1 MTRPL
6 AIKNLVTVL
15 EQKFPGAVI
24 QAAEEYILLKSSSL
38 LDVCRYLK
46 NTPAMG
52 FDYLTCLSGVDYLDY
67 LEVVYHLTSLT
78 NNHSL
83 VLKVRSYDRDKA
95 QVPSVS
101 GIWRG
106 AELQEREAYDLLGIE
121 FTGHP
126 FLKRLFLWEGFKG
139 HPLRRDYT

>member
-6 AIKNLVTVL
+6 LIKSLLPKL
-15 EQKFPGAVI
+15 EEKFPGAVMK
-24 QAAEEYILLKSSSL
+24 ATDEYIILRNSFLV
-38 LDVCRYLK
+38 DVCRYLK
-46 NTPAMG
+46 VSPALG

-67 LEVVYHLTSLT
+67 LEVVYHLVSLV

-83 VLKVRSYDRDKA
+83 VLKVRSYDREKP

-121 FTGHP
+121 FAGHP
-126 FLKRLFLWEGFKG
+126 FLKRLFLWEGFQG
-139 HPLRRDYT
+139 HPLRRDYL